1 MTMIP
6 LPDSPPVPRGM
17 VHIVGAGPGPADLLS
32 LRALDRIQR
41 AEVVVHDRLVGD
53 DVLALVPAT
62 ALRVYVGKASG
73 HHVVPQPQIHA
84 VMIAHAMAGRR
95 VVRLKG
101 GDPHVFGRG
110 GEEVQALQAA
120 GIAFE
125 VVPGISA
132 ANGCAA
138 AAGIPLTHRDFANT
152 CTFLPGH
159 LADGSTDLDWPALAR
174 PAQTL
179 VFYMGVERVARIA
192 ARLIEHGLPAD
203 TPAAIVRDG
212 TRDTQEVLATGLA
225 ALAELAPKHGPQPGL
240 LIIGQTVQLSPHYRR
255 AEALA
260 SATADAIAPPAPSPT
275 PAFSAAERTSFYR
288 LVEARRDMRHFTP
301 GSSITDAVLQR
312 LLGAAHH
319 APSVGLMQ
327 PWRYVRVRD
336 AQVRAQVAALVDRE
350 REATAQ
356 QLGERAGEFLRL
368 KVEGVRECAEL
379 LVVALAPDDGTVF
392 GRRTM
397 PRDMALCSLAC
408 SVENLWLAARAEN
421 LGLGWVSMFEPAAL
435 AGVLGMPEGAEPVG
449 VLCLGAVDRFYDAP
463 MLEIAHWRA
472 GRPLAEMVM
481 TDRWAMPPPPPS
493 PLPS

>member
-1 MTMIP
+1 MTSTA
-6 LPDSPPVPRGM
+6 LPNPTPVPPGM

-32 LRALDRIQR
+32 LRALERIQR
-41 AEVVVHDRLVGD
+41 ADVVVHDRLVGD

-84 VMIAHAMAGRR
+84 VMIEHALAGRR

-225 ALAELAPKHGPQPGL
+225 ALADLAPTHGSQPGL
-240 LIIGQTVQLSPHYRR
+240 LIIGRTVQLSPHYRR
-255 AEALA
+255 AETPARPG
-260 SATADAIAPPAPSPT
+260 DAAAPAPSPSPT
-275 PAFSAAERTSFYR
+275 FSAAERASFYR

-301 GSSITDAVLQR
+301 RSSISDVMLQR

-327 PWRYVRVRD
+327 PWRYVRVLD
-336 AQVRAQVAALVDRE
+336 AQVRAQVATLVDLE
-350 REATAQ
+350 RTATAHE
-356 QLGERAGEFLRL
+356 LGERASDFLRL
-368 KVEGVRECAEL
+368 KVEGVRDCAEL

-421 LGLGWVSMFEPAAL
+421 LGLGWVSMFEPALL
-435 AGVLGMPEGAEPVG
+435 AEVLGMPEGAEPVG
-449 VLCLGAVDRFYDAP
+449 VLCLGPVDRFYEGP
-463 MLEIAHWRA
+463 MLEIERWRE
-472 GRPLAEMVM
+472 GRPLREMVM
-481 TDRWAMPPPPPS
+481 TDRWTMPLAPIPAI
-493 PLPS
+493 L

>member
-1 MTMIP
+1 MTE
-6 LPDSPPVPRGM
+6 STSRPRGM

-53 DVLALVPAT
+53 EVLALVPAS

-84 VMIAHAMAGRR
+84 VMIEHAMAGRR

-138 AAGIPLTHRDFANT
+138 AAGIPLTHRDYANT

-159 LADGSTDLDWPALAR
+159 LADGSSDLDWPALAR
-174 PAQTL
+174 TAQTL

-212 TRDTQEVLATGLA
+212 TRETQEVLATGLA
-225 ALAELAPKHGPQPGL
+225 ALAELAPRHGSQPGL

-255 AEALA
+255 ERQALV
-260 SATADAIAPPAPSPT
+260 ADGRLTPPT
-275 PAFSAAERTSFYR
+275 PPSFSAAERRSFHR

-301 GSSITDAVLQR
+301 GAPLDDAVLQR

-327 PWRYVRVRD
+327 PWRYLRVRD
-336 AQVRAQVAALVDRE
+336 ARVRAQVAALVARE
-350 REATAQ
+350 RDATADA
-356 QLGERAGEFLRL
+356 LGDRAGEFLRL

-379 LVVALAPDDGTVF
+379 LVVALAPDDGSVF

-408 SVENLWLAARAEN
+408 SVENLWLAARVEN

-435 AGVLGMPEGAEPVG
+435 AGVLGMPDGAEPVG
-449 VLCLGAVDRFYDAP
+449 VLCLGPVERFYDAP
-463 MLEIAHWRA
+463 MLEIEGWRE
-472 GRPLAEMVM
+472 GRPLAAMVM
-481 TDRWAMPPPPPS
+481 TDRWTAPAAPFPS
-493 PLPS
+493 SS